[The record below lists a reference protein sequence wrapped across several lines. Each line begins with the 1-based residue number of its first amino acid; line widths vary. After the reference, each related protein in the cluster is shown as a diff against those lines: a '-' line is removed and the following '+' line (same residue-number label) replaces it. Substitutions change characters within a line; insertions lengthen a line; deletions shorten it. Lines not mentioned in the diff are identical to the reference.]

1 MELESWIMLGM
12 RRLIMELLG
21 CMVSASFDCIRKKQ
35 TRENKLAL
43 LTVKILPLL
52 LALPLVSTT
61 LFTLSNSL
69 PEILVPVLLFCFSPL

>member
-21 CMVSASFDCIRKKQ
+21 CMVSASFDCTRKKQ
-35 TRENKLAL
+35 TRECAL

-52 LALPLVSTT
+52 LPLPLVSTT

-69 PEILVPVLLFCFSPL
+69 PEILVPVLLFCFPPL